1 MYSDPKPFASL
12 SQAFQWAANQKFLD
26 RMIARGDE
34 IILSNPVKNINDVSG
49 TFRSELDYL
58 IGKGLRLSQDG
69 TRLIK

>member
-1 MYSDPKPFASL
+1 MYSDPKPFRKYRKMYSDPKP
-12 SQAFQWAANQKFLD
+12 F
-26 RMIARGDE
+26 M
-34 IILSNPVKNINDVSG
+34 SNPVKNINDVSG